1 MKLTFVF
8 LIIALFSP
16 FLGQEES
23 SDAQSLI
30 SNLESTEFGQNLI
43 NTIGLQMASEGADSI
58 NKIIALL

>member
-16 FLGQEES
+16 LLAQEETS
-23 SDAQSLI
+23 EASSLI

-43 NTIGLQMASEGADSI
+43 NTIGLQMGSEGADSI